1 MNIDKLK
8 SNLSSKSEEELN
20 EILDQ
25 RDKQEFDAAW
35 CQVYEVVDEVEV
47 EIEEEEL
54 FKELSSSVLQHE
66 IASYIIDDFI
76 ILKKADEM
84 GISPPFVIYMKECY
98 EKGLVPNV
106 WAS

>member
-8 SNLSSKSEEELN
+8 SNLSSKSEAELN

-76 ILKKADEM
+76 ILKKPM
-84 GISPPFVIYMKECY
+84 RWGYLLLSSYI
-98 EKGLVPNV
+98 
-106 WAS
+106 